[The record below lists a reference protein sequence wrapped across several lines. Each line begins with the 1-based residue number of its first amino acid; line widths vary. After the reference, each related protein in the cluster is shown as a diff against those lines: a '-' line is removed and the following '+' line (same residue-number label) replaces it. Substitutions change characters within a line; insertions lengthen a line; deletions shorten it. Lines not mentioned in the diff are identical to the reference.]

1 MSEIKGQILGI
12 VLVLAIFGA
21 IAGVMVSIFR
31 QTADK
36 VEDQLSNE
44 VAGVEI
50 AKTVSIAAGDL
61 IFK

>member
-21 IAGVMVSIFR
+21 IAGVMVSMFR

-44 VAGVEI
+44 VAGVET